1 MKALLYSLALLSFLF
16 GATSLFAQTYSV
28 QGRVVSETDQSPLA
42 GAKITL
48 SRLPDS
54 VRSGAI
60 TNANGAFLIQ
70 NLPAGKYAL
79 RVTYIGYR
87 DYVWRFELKE
97 SVNLGVIAMKESG
110 AVSDEIVVEER
121 LPTAVQQGDTIQF
134 NARAFKTNPDATAED
149 LISKMPGVSV
159 QGGRVQAQGEQVRQV
174 LVDGKPFFGDDPS
187 AVLKNLPAEMID
199 KIQVFDQQSEQA
211 RFSGVEDG
219 NTIKTINIVTKP
231 AYRNGSFGRGYAG
244 YGDRQ
249 NYKAG
254 GNLNFFHDAQR
265 ISIIGQS
272 NNVNEQNF
280 ASEDLLGVASS
291 SGAGGGRRGGF
302 GGGGR
307 GGAMAMAFGGP
318 PPPGVFNAN
327 PTDNFLISQQ
337 NGLITTH
344 ALGVN
349 FIDEWNKTTDVSA
362 SYFFNAS
369 SNLASTSLFREF
381 ILPSQLGQTY
391 SETNLADTRNINHR
405 INLRIDHKFSDFTS
419 VLLVPRLTLQD
430 NRGSN
435 DLDGITSRAAA
446 TLGNTRN
453 DFASALFAARF
464 SNLLLFRH
472 RFDIGRT
479 ISLSL
484 NTTYN
489 HSDGESNLTALNQ
502 FFPTGTDMLG
512 TQPSMRAD
520 SLNQFSNTRQRGW
533 GFTGNATYTEP
544 LSLNHFLQFTYIANY
559 RPNTSNNETFSRPAA
574 SSAFR
579 LDTLLSNRIES
590 SYLTQSVSTGYRFFT
605 RDVILSLNLGY
616 QWAALSSAQEFPF
629 AFSIRRNFQNILPSA
644 FFRLR
649 FSDNQNLFFAYRA
662 GTIEPTV
669 VQLQEVLNNSNP
681 LLLSIGNQSLN
692 QEFQHNFI
700 FRYSSVDV
708 QAASSFFVLLNANF
722 REDYIANS
730 TIFAARD
737 TLLPNQVRLPA
748 GAQLTQPVN
757 LSGYYSLRSLV
768 TYGVPLPLI
777 QTNLNVSVGANL
789 TRTPALLNGELNIAT
804 TPSLNAGITLSSNIS
819 EKVDFTLSTTTTYG
833 TSQNSLQ
840 PQLNGQFLNQQSRAK
855 FNLIFGDGFVFQ
867 TDLTH
872 QYFSGLSRDFNQNFL
887 LWSASFGKKF
897 FDGRAELR
905 LTVFDILN
913 QNNSIQRNIT
923 ETFIED
929 TRTDILQ
936 RYAILTFTYN
946 LRQN

>member
-1 MKALLYSLALLSFLF
+1 MKKLIVFLALLFSSS
-16 GATSLFAQTYSV
+16 SLFAQSYTV
-28 QGRVVSETDQSPLA
+28 QGRIISETDKSPLA

-60 TNANGAFLIQ
+60 ANASGAFLIQ
-70 NLPAGKYAL
+70 NLSAGKYAL

-97 SVNLGVIAMKESG
+97 SVDLGVIAMKESG

-121 LPTAVQQGDTIQF
+121 LPTAIQQGDTVQF

-149 LISKMPGVSV
+149 LISKMPGVTV

-174 LVDGKPFFGDDPS
+174 LVDGKPFFGEDPS
-187 AVLKNLPAEMID
+187 AVLKNLPAEMIE

-231 AYRNGSFGRGYAG
+231 AYRNGSFGRAYAG

-254 GNLNFFHDAQR
+254 GNLNIFHDEQR

-272 NNVNEQNF
+272 NNINEQNF

-291 SGAGGGRRGGF
+291 SGAGGSRRGGF
-302 GGGGR
+302 AGGAAGR
-307 GGAMAMAFGGP
+307 GSAMMAFGGP
-318 PPPGVFNAN
+318 PPPGAFNN
-327 PTDNFLISQQ
+327 PTDNFLVSQQ

-344 ALGVN
+344 AFGVN
-349 FIDEWNKTTDVSA
+349 YIDEWNKTTDISA
-362 SYFFNAS
+362 SYFFNMS
-369 SNLASTSLFREF
+369 GNLASTSLFRQF

-391 SETNLADTRNINHR
+391 LETNFADTRNINHR
-405 INLRIDHKFSDFTS
+405 LNMRIDHKFSETTS
-419 VLLVPRLTLQD
+419 ILLVPRLTLQD
-430 NRGSN
+430 NRGRN
-435 DLDGITSRAAA
+435 DLDGITAREAL

-453 DFASALFAARF
+453 DFASELFGARF

-472 RFDIGRT
+472 RFNIGRT

-489 HSDGESNLTALNQ
+489 HNDGESQLSALNE
-502 FFPTGTDMLG
+502 FFADPAFNPLSTRT
-512 TQPSMRAD
+512 D

-544 LSLNHFLQFTYIANY
+544 LALNQVLQFTYTANY
-559 RPNTSNNETFSRPAA
+559 RPNTSNNETFSRPP
-574 SSAFR
+574 SSADFR

-590 SYLTQSVSTGYRFFT
+590 AYLTQSATAGYRFFT
-605 RDVILSLNLGY
+605 REVILALNLGY
-616 QWAALSSAQEFPF
+616 QWASLRSAQEFPF
-629 AFSIRRNFQNILPSA
+629 AFSINRSFQNILPSA

-662 GTIEPTV
+662 NTIEPSV

-692 QEFQHNFI
+692 QEFQHTFI

-708 QAASSFFVLLNANF
+708 QAASSFFVLLNGNF
-722 REDYIANS
+722 RWDYIGNS
-730 TIFAARD
+730 TVIATRD
-737 TLLPNQVRLPA
+737 TLLPNRVRLLA
-748 GAQLTQPVN
+748 GTQLTQPVN
-757 LSGYYSLRSLV
+757 LDGYYTLRSLV

-777 QTNLNVSVGANL
+777 QTNLNLSFGANL
-789 TRTPALLNGELNIAT
+789 TRTPALLNGNLNIAL
-804 TPSLNAGITLSSNIS
+804 TPSINAGITLSSNIS
-819 EKVDFTLSTTTTYG
+819 EKIDFTLSTTTNYG
-833 TSQNSLQ
+833 TTQNSLQ

-855 FNLIFGDGFVFQ
+855 INFIFGDGFVFQ

-872 QYFSGLSRDFNQNFL
+872 QYFSGLSRDFNQNFV
-887 LWSASFGKKF
+887 LWNASFGKKF
-897 FDGRAELR
+897 FDDRAELR

>member
-1 MKALLYSLALLSFLF
+1 MKKLIVFLALLFSSS
-16 GATSLFAQTYSV
+16 SLFAQSYTV
-28 QGRVVSETDQSPLA
+28 QGRIISETDKSPLA

-60 TNANGAFLIQ
+60 ANASGAFLIQ
-70 NLPAGKYAL
+70 NLSAGKYTL

-97 SVNLGVIAMKESG
+97 SVDLGVIAMKESG

-121 LPTAVQQGDTIQF
+121 LPTAIQQGDTVQF

-149 LISKMPGVSV
+149 LISKMPGVTV

-174 LVDGKPFFGDDPS
+174 LVDGKPFFGEDPS
-187 AVLKNLPAEMID
+187 AVLKNLPAEMIE

-231 AYRNGSFGRGYAG
+231 AYRNGSFGRAYAG
-244 YGDRQ
+244 YGNRQ

-254 GNLNFFHDAQR
+254 GNLNIFHDEQR

-272 NNVNEQNF
+272 NNINEQNF

-302 GGGGR
+302 AGGR
-307 GGAMAMAFGGP
+307 GSAMMAFGGP
-318 PPPGVFNAN
+318 PPPGAFNN
-327 PTDNFLISQQ
+327 PTDNFLVSQQ

-344 ALGVN
+344 AFGLN
-349 FIDEWNKTTDVSA
+349 YIDEWNKTTDISA
-362 SYFFNAS
+362 SYFFNLS
-369 SNLASTSLFREF
+369 GNLASTSLFRQF

-391 SETNLADTRNINHR
+391 LETNFADTRNINHR
-405 INLRIDHKFSDFTS
+405 LNMRIDHKFSETTS
-419 VLLVPRLTLQD
+419 ILLVPRLTLQD
-430 NRGSN
+430 NRGRN
-435 DLDGITSRAAA
+435 DLDGITAREAL

-453 DFASALFAARF
+453 DFASELFGARF

-472 RFDIGRT
+472 RFNIGRT

-489 HSDGESNLTALNQ
+489 HNDGESQLSALNE
-502 FFPTGTDMLG
+502 FFADAA
-512 TQPSMRAD
+512 PSSLSTRTD

-544 LSLNHFLQFTYIANY
+544 LALNQVLQVTYTANY
-559 RPNTSNNETFSRPAA
+559 RPNTSNNETFSRPPAL
-574 SSAFR
+574 SDFR

-590 SYLTQSVSTGYRFFT
+590 AYFTQSATAGYRFFT
-605 RDVILSLNLGY
+605 REVIFALNLGY
-616 QWAALSSAQEFPF
+616 QWASLSSTQEFPF
-629 AFSIRRNFQNILPSA
+629 AFSIKRSFQNILPSA

-662 GTIEPTV
+662 NTIEPSV

-692 QEFQHNFI
+692 QEFQHTFI

-708 QAASSFFVLLNANF
+708 QAASSFFVLLNGNF
-722 REDYIANS
+722 RWDYIGNS
-730 TIFAARD
+730 TVIATRD
-737 TLLPNQVRLPA
+737 TLLPNRVRLLA
-748 GAQLTQPVN
+748 GTQLTQPVN
-757 LSGYYSLRSLV
+757 LDGYYTLRSLV

-777 QTNLNVSVGANL
+777 QTNLNLSFGANL
-789 TRTPALLNGELNIAT
+789 TRTPALLNGNLNIAL
-804 TPSLNAGITLSSNIS
+804 TPSINAGITLSSNIS
-819 EKVDFTLSTTTTYG
+819 EKIDFTLSTTTNYG
-833 TSQNSLQ
+833 TTQNSLQ

-855 FNLIFGDGFVFQ
+855 INFIFGDGFVFQ

-872 QYFSGLSRDFNQNFL
+872 QYFSGLSQDFNQNFV
-887 LWSASFGKKF
+887 LWNASFGKKF
-897 FDGRAELR
+897 FDDRAELR

-923 ETFIED
+923 ESFIED